1 MVALEKERLPW
12 VGELFRGECGPLRER
27 EQFSTRNTGDHKFI
41 GFADVDQARRIGR
54 AKPGVRLRDGDFWNG
69 HVALVAQCDGGADG
83 DVLEETLRHE
93 TGHANAAV

>member
-1 MVALEKERLPW
+1 
-12 VGELFRGECGPLRER
+12 
-27 EQFSTRNTGDHKFI
+27 
-41 GFADVDQARRIGR
+41 
-54 AKPGVRLRDGDFWNG
+54 VRLRDGDFWNG